1 MGQGIAQVC
10 AQAGYA
16 VMLYD
21 TQPELTRT
29 AIGNIRKNFEAGRR
43 AR

>member
-1 MGQGIAQVC
+1 MKVDSIKSIAVVGAGTMGQGIAQVC

-21 TQPELTRT
+21 T
-29 AIGNIRKNFEAGRR
+29 
-43 AR
+43 